1 MGTSISIAG
10 SCGQKQSLLQ
20 LLGTVAGGC
29 IWTGLHIS
37 FSLIVRENC
46 QEQHEACVGTASH
59 HQHPLL
65 TRLLLSS
72 TVSEDLQPITSLK
85 S

>member
-10 SCGQKQSLLQ
+10 SCGQKRSLLQ

-46 QEQHEACVGTASH
+46 QEACVGTASH
-59 HQHPLL
+59 HHHPLL
-65 TRLLLSS
+65 TWLLLSS